1 MNSFEEAKIKQS
13 SFGEVCTGLY
23 NLIFLAENYPHMT
36 DYFEYPYQ
44 KKESGMTSYQHR
56 ETMVERVLFRDRK
69 HPVDRVIINDFNR
82 KSGADLGEVKIVYG
96 PAADEYTR
104 SHHAL
109 ALVLGTD
116 IFFRN
121 GAYRPETEEG
131 RKILAHELTHVAQS
145 KKREEYRGA
154 SREELEREAEAAEK
168 QVEDSEER
176 CQEIVFKGKKY
187 KVSER
192 RYKQVMDEVKNR
204 VEYVAEHNT
213 QGLDEEEYLKF
224 LIAYR
229 DMERNGEMIWQK

>member
-1 MNSFEEAKIKQS
+1 MNSFEEAKMKRN

-131 RKILAHELTHVAQS
+131 RKILAHELTHVAQN

-168 QVEDSEER
+168 TAEDNGDPLITRRIGGREYKLRKSVWKVIDERTKEKLEEKI
-176 CQEIVFKGKKY
+176 E
-187 KVSER
+187 SLER
-192 RYKQVMDEVKNR
+192 VMP
-204 VEYVAEHNT
+204 
-213 QGLDEEEYLKF
+213 EEEYLK
-224 LIAYR
+224 LLYKYR
-229 DMERNGEMIWQK
+229 EWLEVGGGG

>member
-1 MNSFEEAKIKQS
+1 MDSTKGYEVLLHLLEEDLLLVDKVRNPLSRRIHKVGLNKQETV
-13 SFGEVCTGLY
+13 F
-23 NLIFLAENYPHMT
+23 M
-36 DYFEYPYQ
+36 EY
-44 KKESGMTSYQHR
+44 SA
-56 ETMVERVLFRDRK
+56 VERGAYRSRNA
-69 HPVDRVIINDFNR
+69 DRVIPVENTVLNEFKLETGSNVETVQIH
-82 KSGADLGEVKIVYG
+82 YG
-96 PAADEYTR
+96 PYADELAR
-104 SHHAL
+104 SLHTL

-121 GAYRPETEEG
+121 GSYRPETEEG
-131 RKILAHELTHVAQS
+131 RKILAHELTHVAQN
-145 KKREEYRGA
+145 KECKPDDNRT
-154 SREELEREAEAAEK
+154 REELEREAEEAEK
-168 QVEDSEER
+168 TAEDSEER

>member
-1 MNSFEEAKIKQS
+1 MNYAEALETKS
-13 SFGEVCTGLY
+13 SFSQLVEEIKAIIKY
-23 NLIFLAENYPHMT
+23 AENYQLGT
-36 DYFEYPYQ
+36 EEISEE
-44 KKESGMTSYQHR
+44 KKETKLVEYQHT

-121 GAYRPETEEG
+121 GAYRPESEEG
-131 RKILAHELTHVAQS
+131 RKILAHELTHVAQN

-168 QVEDSEER
+168 QVEDSGDPLITRRIGGREYKLRKSVWKVIDERTKEKLEEKI
-176 CQEIVFKGKKY
+176 E
-187 KVSER
+187 SLER
-192 RYKQVMDEVKNR
+192 VMS
-204 VEYVAEHNT
+204 
-213 QGLDEEEYLKF
+213 EEEYLK
-224 LIAYR
+224 LLYKYR
-229 DMERNGEMIWQK
+229 KWLEAGGGRWRES

>member
-1 MNSFEEAKIKQS
+1 MNYAEALETKS
-13 SFGEVCTGLY
+13 SFSQLVEEIKAIIKY
-23 NLIFLAENYPHMT
+23 AENYQLGT
-36 DYFEYPYQ
+36 EEISEE
-44 KKESGMTSYQHR
+44 KKETKLAEYQHT

-121 GAYRPETEEG
+121 GAYRPESEEG
-131 RKILAHELTHVAQS
+131 RKILAHELTHVAQN

-168 QVEDSEER
+168 QVEDSGDPLITRRIGGREYKLRKSVWKVIDERTKEKLEEKI
-176 CQEIVFKGKKY
+176 E
-187 KVSER
+187 SLER
-192 RYKQVMDEVKNR
+192 VMS
-204 VEYVAEHNT
+204 
-213 QGLDEEEYLKF
+213 EEEYLK
-224 LIAYR
+224 LLYKYR
-229 DMERNGEMIWQK
+229 KWLEAGGGRWQES

>member
-1 MNSFEEAKIKQS
+1 MNKMLSIIRNFIQAINFFEEKSVLYRDNFIES
-13 SFGEVCTGLY
+13 S
-23 NLIFLAENYPHMT
+23 
-36 DYFEYPYQ
+36 
-44 KKESGMTSYQHR
+44 KKELSLADYNRG

-131 RKILAHELTHVAQS
+131 RKILAHELTHVAQN

-154 SREELEREAEAAEK
+154 SREELEGEAEAAEK
-168 QVEDSEER
+168 TVEDSGDPLITRRIGGREYKLRKSVWKVIDERTKEKLEEKI
-176 CQEIVFKGKKY
+176 E
-187 KVSER
+187 SLER
-192 RYKQVMDEVKNR
+192 VMS
-204 VEYVAEHNT
+204 
-213 QGLDEEEYLKF
+213 EEEYLK
-224 LIAYR
+224 LLYKYR
-229 DMERNGEMIWQK
+229 EWLEVGGGR

>member
-1 MNSFEEAKIKQS
+1 MNYAEALETKS
-13 SFGEVCTGLY
+13 SFSQLVEEIKAIIKY
-23 NLIFLAENYPHMT
+23 AENYQLGT
-36 DYFEYPYQ
+36 EEISEE
-44 KKESGMTSYQHR
+44 KKETKLAEYQHT

-82 KSGADLGEVKIVYG
+82 KSGADLGEVTIVYG

-121 GAYRPETEEG
+121 GAYRPESEEG
-131 RKILAHELTHVAQS
+131 RKILAHELTHVAQN

-168 QVEDSEER
+168 TAEDSGDPLIARRIGGREYKLRKSVWKVIDERTKEKLEEKI
-176 CQEIVFKGKKY
+176 E
-187 KVSER
+187 SLER
-192 RYKQVMDEVKNR
+192 VMS
-204 VEYVAEHNT
+204 
-213 QGLDEEEYLKF
+213 EEEYLK
-224 LIAYR
+224 LLYKYR
-229 DMERNGEMIWQK
+229 KWLEAGGGRWQES

>member
-1 MNSFEEAKIKQS
+1 MLNEFKLE
-13 SFGEVCTGLY
+13 TGS
-23 NLIFLAENYPHMT
+23 NV
-36 DYFEYPYQ
+36 
-44 KKESGMTSYQHR
+44 
-56 ETMVERVLFRDRK
+56 ETVQI
-69 HPVDRVIINDFNR
+69 H
-82 KSGADLGEVKIVYG
+82 YG
-96 PAADEYTR
+96 PYADELAR
-104 SHHAL
+104 SLHTL
-109 ALVLGTD
+109 ALVLGVD

-121 GAYRPETEEG
+121 GTYRPETEEG
-131 RKILAHELTHVAQS
+131 RKILAHELTHVTQN

-168 QVEDSEER
+168 QVENNEER
-176 CQEIVFKGKKY
+176 CREIVFKGKKY

-229 DMERNGEMIWQK
+229 DMERNGEMVWQK

>member
-1 MNSFEEAKIKQS
+1 MDPSSTSPCIIGIRLSLEQS
-13 SFGEVCTGLY
+13 LTILTTTLPPRLRRPNTG
-23 NLIFLAENYPHMT
+23 
-36 DYFEYPYQ
+36 PY
-44 KKESGMTSYQHR
+44 
-56 ETMVERVLFRDRK
+56 
-69 HPVDRVIINDFNR
+69 
-82 KSGADLGEVKIVYG
+82 
-96 PAADEYTR
+96 ADELAR
-104 SHHAL
+104 SLHTL
-109 ALVLGTD
+109 ALVLGMD

-121 GAYRPETEEG
+121 GAYRPESEEG
-131 RKILAHELTHVAQS
+131 RKILAHELTHVAQN

-168 QVEDSEER
+168 QVENSEER
-176 CQEIVFKGKKY
+176 CREIVFKGKKY

>member
-1 MNSFEEAKIKQS
+1 
-13 SFGEVCTGLY
+13 
-23 NLIFLAENYPHMT
+23 
-36 DYFEYPYQ
+36 
-44 KKESGMTSYQHR
+44 
-56 ETMVERVLFRDRK
+56 MVERVLFRDRK

-131 RKILAHELTHVAQS
+131 RKILAHELTHVAQN
-145 KKREEYRGA
+145 KKREEYRGS

-168 QVEDSEER
+168 QVEDSRDPLITRRIGGREYKLRKSVWKVIDERTKEKLEEKI
-176 CQEIVFKGKKY
+176 E
-187 KVSER
+187 SLER
-192 RYKQVMDEVKNR
+192 VMP
-204 VEYVAEHNT
+204 
-213 QGLDEEEYLKF
+213 EEEYLK
-224 LIAYR
+224 LLYKYR
-229 DMERNGEMIWQK
+229 KWLEAGGGG

>member
-1 MNSFEEAKIKQS
+1 M
-13 SFGEVCTGLY
+13 
-23 NLIFLAENYPHMT
+23 
-36 DYFEYPYQ
+36 
-44 KKESGMTSYQHR
+44 
-56 ETMVERVLFRDRK
+56 
-69 HPVDRVIINDFNR
+69 DRVIINDFNR
-82 KSGADLGEVKIVYG
+82 NSGADLGEVTIVYG

-131 RKILAHELTHVAQS
+131 RKILAHELTHVAQN

>member
-1 MNSFEEAKIKQS
+1 MNYAEALETKS
-13 SFGEVCTGLY
+13 SFSQLVEEIKAIIKY
-23 NLIFLAENYPHMT
+23 AENYQLGT
-36 DYFEYPYQ
+36 EEISEE
-44 KKESGMTSYQHR
+44 KKETKLVEYQHT

-121 GAYRPETEEG
+121 GAYRPESEEG
-131 RKILAHELTHVAQS
+131 RKILAHELTHVAQN

-168 QVEDSEER
+168 QVEDSGDPLLTRRIGGREYKLRKSVWKVIDERTKEKLEEKI
-176 CQEIVFKGKKY
+176 E
-187 KVSER
+187 SLER
-192 RYKQVMDEVKNR
+192 VMS
-204 VEYVAEHNT
+204 
-213 QGLDEEEYLKF
+213 EEEYLK
-224 LIAYR
+224 LLYKYR
-229 DMERNGEMIWQK
+229 KWLEAGGGRWRES

>member
-1 MNSFEEAKIKQS
+1 MNKMLSIIRNFIQAINFFEEKSVLYRDNFIES
-13 SFGEVCTGLY
+13 S
-23 NLIFLAENYPHMT
+23 
-36 DYFEYPYQ
+36 
-44 KKESGMTSYQHR
+44 KKEPSLADYNRG

-121 GAYRPETEEG
+121 GSYRPETEEG
-131 RKILAHELTHVAQS
+131 RKILAHELTHVAQN

-168 QVEDSEER
+168 QVEDSGDPLITRRIGGREYKLRKSVWKVIDERTKEKLEEKI
-176 CQEIVFKGKKY
+176 E
-187 KVSER
+187 SLER
-192 RYKQVMDEVKNR
+192 VMS
-204 VEYVAEHNT
+204 A
-213 QGLDEEEYLKF
+213 EEYLK
-224 LIAYR
+224 LLYKYR
-229 DMERNGEMIWQK
+229 EWLEVGGGR